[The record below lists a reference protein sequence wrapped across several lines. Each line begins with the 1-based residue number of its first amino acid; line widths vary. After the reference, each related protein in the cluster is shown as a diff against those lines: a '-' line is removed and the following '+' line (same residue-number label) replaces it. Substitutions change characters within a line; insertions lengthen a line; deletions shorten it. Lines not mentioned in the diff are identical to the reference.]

1 MNSRARLF
9 SSLSRTEKDQLRLK
23 VMILC
28 PEIFGQGT
36 KKYERV
42 PLAMLELGG
51 CVSSNVRDVFSA
63 GGQTKVS
70 DDVGREHIIRGIDA
84 KLLALTPLFPQVFQE
99 LDEDVFR
106 LYWGEFHED
115 CAKRLERFLN
125 MLDQES
131 AGSLLDIRLSRL
143 LREMPILGE
152 VCHGR

>member
-1 MNSRARLF
+1 MTGRTKLF
-9 SSLSRTEKDQLRLK
+9 SNLSQTEKDLLRLK

-42 PLAMLELGG
+42 PLAMLELGD

-63 GGQTKVS
+63 GGQSKVL
-70 DDVGREHIIRGIDA
+70 DHAGREHVIRGIDA
-84 KLLALTPLFPQVFQE
+84 KLLALTPLFSQVFQE
-99 LDEDVFR
+99 LEEEAFM

-115 CAKRLERFLN
+115 CAFRLERFLT

-131 AGSLLDIRLSRL
+131 AGSLLDIRLSQL
-143 LREMPILGE
+143 LRKMPFIDE
-152 VCHGR
+152 VCRGK